1 MEILKMN
8 VTKFSF
14 SSNLTQEIETCD
26 PIDFN
31 CNYPNYEE
39 DT

>member
-1 MEILKMN
+1 MN